1 MIIIPDTHGL
11 DFWKDAVSKRQD
23 NEKIIFL
30 GDYLDPHGGKINK
43 AAFEQCFDNLCQI
56 LEFKKVN
63 EKSCILLFGNHEL
76 SYLFGWWTTN
86 PHNFCR
92 HFAYKKF
99 LKNEISNF
107 QLMHIEQYDSKPFL
121 FSHAGVHP
129 SWIKKYVKQKYN
141 CPLNDRSVSPTS

>member
-23 NEKIIFL
+23 NEKKIFL

-76 SYLFGWWTTN
+76 SYLFGWWATRYMILQQTDLLYFISCIKEW
-86 PHNFCR
+86 FCN
-92 HFAYKKF
+92 
-99 LKNEISNF
+99 LE
-107 QLMHIEQYDSKPFL
+107 PF
-121 FSHAGVHP
+121 
-129 SWIKKYVKQKYN
+129 
-141 CPLNDRSVSPTS
+141 